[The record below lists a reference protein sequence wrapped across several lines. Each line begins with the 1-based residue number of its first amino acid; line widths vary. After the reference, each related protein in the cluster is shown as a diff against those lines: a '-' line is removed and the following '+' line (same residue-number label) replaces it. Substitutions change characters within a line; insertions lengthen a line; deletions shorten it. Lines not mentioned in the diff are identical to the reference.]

1 MVEII
6 SDKVLLIIVYCETP
20 FVLIFKRLLAAW
32 INSKNTHFR
41 YFWRGFQ
48 PLEKPFENCF
58 CCVYMSGCLCS
69 FPSVVYTFCFLC
81 LSVVYELKSRNWVE
95 GDGWHFAGT
104 GSISSLLSDPRK
116 YQWFSLLSTPQQ
128 WMNRQKKVKGTLKT
142 LSQMQM
148 CGLPWHPKYLF
159 GKLAAKVKSQV
170 S

>member
-1 MVEII
+1 MVLKIPQM
-6 SDKVLLIIVYCETP
+6 S
-20 FVLIFKRLLAAW
+20 
-32 INSKNTHFR
+32 HFR
-41 YFWRGFQ
+41 YFGRGFQ

-58 CCVYMSGCLCS
+58 GCVYMSGCLCS

-148 CGLPWHPKYLF
+148 CGLLWHPKYLF
-159 GKLAAKVKSQV
+159 GKLAAKAEEGNHQDGKSRFSMHTQH
-170 S
+170 